1 MRWRRW
7 SGGGCGKDRPAR
19 YNNPNPDP
27 RRRESFELAQAV
39 LDLITEAATILGTTD
54 DALAWISAPNRSLGG
69 IAPRGLFEK
78 GLDGVHEARAILF
91 KLEEGI
97 YS

>member
-1 MRWRRW
+1 MTQTAMTNVPDP
-7 SGGGCGKDRPAR
+7 SEL
-19 YNNPNPDP
+19 NPDP